1 MPLGLSMC
9 LPSSGSLLSM
19 GRACSVL
26 GFENRT
32 MGRRKFLHNLRA
44 IRNFGGIRIS
54 VNDVQSLFKCI
65 ITATEPSVYSQFFP
79 LNVKD

>member
-9 LPSSGSLLSM
+9 LPSAGSLPSA
-19 GRACSVL
+19 GRACSLL

-32 MGRRKFLHNLRA
+32 MDRRKFLHNLRA

-54 VNDVQSLFKCI
+54 VNDVQSLFKGI
-65 ITATEPSVYSQFFP
+65 ITATELSVYSQFFP

>member
-1 MPLGLSMC
+1 MTH
-9 LPSSGSLLSM
+9 
-19 GRACSVL
+19 SVL
-26 GFENRT
+26 AFENRK
-32 MGRRKFLHNLRA
+32 MDKRKLLHNLRA
-44 IRNFGGIRIS
+44 IKNFGGICIS